1 MSCAHSYYFRI
12 GDHNKTQSEKNKI
25 NNIELEWMRTITTA
39 PYHSFSTRQPHT
51 RLLLE
56 FCVCADG
63 HIVTVIISKR
73 PSLSFIIR
81 RLLTIFVLFFLFFI
95 SRSRVLCMFLF
106 TFPVILPTHSTVFRR
121 YICIC
126 MYNVYMSD
134 PDYCNIIRLSHT
146 HSDSPP
152 SLFIKLIV
160 VNSPTT
166 KEEKVI
172 QNRLSSSR

>member
-1 MSCAHSYYFRI
+1 MDANDYDGPIPFFF
-12 GDHNKTQSEKNKI
+12 D
-25 NNIELEWMRTITTA
+25 TTA
-39 PYHSFSTRQPHT
+39 TYTAT
-51 RLLLE
+51 IGVL
-56 FCVCADG
+56 CVCWRAYR
-63 HIVTVIISKR
+63 HCNNFQASIIIIYHQTVIDHFCI
-73 PSLSFIIR
+73 
-81 RLLTIFVLFFLFFI
+81 FFLFFI

-172 QNRLSSSR
+172 QNRLSSSRWNPIHYPFRF